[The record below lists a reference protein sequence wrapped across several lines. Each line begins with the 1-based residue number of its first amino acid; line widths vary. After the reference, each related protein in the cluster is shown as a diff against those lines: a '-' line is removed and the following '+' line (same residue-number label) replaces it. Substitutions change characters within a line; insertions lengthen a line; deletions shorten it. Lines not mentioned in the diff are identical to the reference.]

1 MISLTDYQTKKEVK
15 FDDGEAYY
23 KGQEKRDIAE
33 EEEDEMARLEREE
46 QALLNE
52 LNCVD

>member
-1 MISLTDYQTKKEVK
+1 M
-15 FDDGEAYY
+15 
-23 KGQEKRDIAE
+23 

-52 LNCVD
+52 LNCVDSYVK